1 MSKLLKMKEHK
12 EPKAISENIKIALLK
27 LSNSDGLKRTQRWLS
42 NQANI
47 GEVAL
52 SNKLS
57 GADTFTETELKNIG
71 TVLGIEL

>member
-1 MSKLLKMKEHK
+1 MKENK
-12 EPKAISENIKIALLK
+12 ELKVIAENIRIAMLK
-27 LSNSDGLKRTQRWLS
+27 LSNTDGLKRTQRWLS

-57 GADTFTETELKNIG
+57 GADSFTETELENISK
-71 TVLGIEL
+71 VLKIKL

>member
-1 MSKLLKMKEHK
+1 MKESK
-12 EPKAISENIKIALLK
+12 EPKLISESIRIAMLK

-71 TVLGIEL
+71 KVLGIEL